1 MLIKRTIP
9 ALLLGLALVA
19 GCDTLGL
26 GGDNK
31 DNKDDSSTRD
41 DRISRDRTTTRNR
54 DRGGYDGSAMKYPA
68 DFDNGI
74 PSGAGLVREVD
85 TNGGVSFKTPHDGK
99 LYVYDVDAKRVIWS
113 GFMRDGERFQIDS
126 NSGRANID
134 GQSVINRD
142 LNPDHRYRLYFLT
155 GPRDTLDSS
164 SRSSDRLN
172 SDRSNDDLR

>member
-1 MLIKRTIP
+1 MLLKRAFP
-9 ALLLGLALVA
+9 ALLFGLAIVA
-19 GCDTLGL
+19 GCETLGL

-31 DNKDDSSTRD
+31 DNTSSRN
-41 DRISRDRTTTRNR
+41 DRISRDRTTARNR

-74 PSGAGLVREVD
+74 PSGARLVREVD

-126 NSGRANID
+126 NSGRASID
-134 GQSVINRD
+134 GQSVTNRD
-142 LNPDHRYRLYFLT
+142 LNPDHRYRIYFVE
-155 GPRDTLDSS
+155 GARDTLDSS
-164 SRSSDRLN
+164 SRSSDRYN
-172 SDRSNDDLR
+172 NDDRSNDDLR

>member
-1 MLIKRTIP
+1 MFIKRTIP
-9 ALLLGLALVA
+9 ALLLGLTLVA
-19 GCDTLGL
+19 GCETLGL

-31 DNKDDSSTRD
+31 DDTKSRD
-41 DRISRDRTTTRNR
+41 DRISRDRTSTRNR

-113 GFMRDGERFQIDS
+113 GFMRDGERFQTDS
-126 NSGRANID
+126 NSGRASID

-155 GPRDTLDSS
+155 GPRDTVDSS
-164 SRSSDRLN
+164 SRSSDRY
-172 SDRSNDDLR
+172 NDDVVR